1 MIRSN
6 IDGPRESHT
15 KSRQTEKDQYHMVTP
30 RCGSQKTDTIN
41 SSERQE
47 KLDPHFPENGVK
59 TNLILLQN

>member
-47 KLDPHFPENGVK
+47 KLVVGQV
-59 TNLILLQN
+59 LQEYSTREQGPG